1 MKIFANIVACFI
13 AYLFFI
19 GIGIGEQGFSKAATL
34 EERRAENERIQAIIK
49 ATQQVNK
56 KPDPAG
62 SPRATR
68 LVRNSYRAQSR
79 PIYPKVIYREPIR
92 PPFPTGHKRFY
103 GGIPR

>member
-1 MKIFANIVACFI
+1 MKFI
-13 AYLFFI
+13 ASAIVSLLMTAVFL
-19 GIGIGEQGFSKAATL
+19 GEKGFSKEVSI
-34 EERRAENERIQAIIK
+34 EERRAENERIQSIIK